1 LPKILSNIAKK
12 LKEGVNQM
20 QEAVAETLGL
30 MVYFIV
36 IKIGNI
42 GLEGSI
48 QGSPSDKIEQAQ

>member
-1 LPKILSNIAKK
+1 
-12 LKEGVNQM
+12 M